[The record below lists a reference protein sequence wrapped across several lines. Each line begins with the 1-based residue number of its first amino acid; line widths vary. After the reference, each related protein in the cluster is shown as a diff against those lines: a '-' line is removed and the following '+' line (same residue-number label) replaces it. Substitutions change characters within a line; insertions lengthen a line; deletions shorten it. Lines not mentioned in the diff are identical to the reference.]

1 VIEPLTVLAEAEDL
15 PRWETPEELAALYGG
30 AIGLDEPCVV
40 ANFVESLDGVVAV
53 PGLSRSHAVI
63 GDDSEADRFVLALVR
78 ACADAIVV
86 GSGTLLA
93 SPNGTWRIDRAYPP
107 AAESLAQLRAKRG
120 RSEQPLVVAVTSGA
134 SLDPAHPVLESGA
147 LVLTTDGG
155 ASRLRASVPG
165 AAEVVAVNDG
175 ETVDLA
181 RALEV
186 LRDRDCSVVLAEAGP
201 SMFGSLVASRLVDEL
216 FLTVS
221 PVLAGR
227 AESARLGLVEG
238 VELVPQTRVS
248 GRLRSVRM
256 HGSHLFLR
264 YGLQDTPRRCRAISR
279 LHASTTT
286 SRELEPNK
294 RHSCGS

>member
-1 VIEPLTVLAEAEDL
+1 VIDAFTVLAEAEDL
-15 PRWETPEELAALYGG
+15 PRWDVPEELATLYGG

-53 PGLSRSHAVI
+53 PRLPRSHAVI
-63 GDDSEADRFVLALVR
+63 GDDSEADRFILALVR
-78 ACADAIVV
+78 ACADAVVV

-93 SPNGTWRIDRAYPP
+93 SPKGTWRIDRAYPP
-107 AAESLAQLRAKRG
+107 ATDALAELRARRG
-120 RSEQPLVVAVTSGA
+120 RPAQPLVVVVTTGA

-147 LVLTTDGG
+147 LVLTTNGAASRVKASIPG
-155 ASRLRASVPG
+155 AS
-165 AAEVVAVNDG
+165 EVVAVNDA

-181 RALEV
+181 RALKV
-186 LRDRDCSVVLAEAGP
+186 LRDRACLVVLTEAGP

-227 AESARLGLVEG
+227 DDTVRLGLVEG
-238 VELVPQTRVS
+238 VELVPQTRVA
-248 GRLRSVRM
+248 GRLRSVRA

-264 YGLQDTPRRCRAISR
+264 YGLR
-279 LHASTTT
+279 
-286 SRELEPNK
+286 
-294 RHSCGS
+294 